1 MAGSL
6 GSSPLSGAFFTKRFQ
21 SASQP
26 SVLSVTTLLYTVL
39 AVLVVVLD
47 AVYGADRVYADLP
60 WRRRSLDDWYA
71 GPGAALH
78 HRPDLVVRNYNGAGT
93 TLVLDVKTFDVCCA
107 THLQTHHPDQQ
118 RLACHRALERHCRAN
133 EYKVSNDT
141 PLPPRTRLVVF
152 ALSVFGSLGSEAAAF
167 VHWLHKRQSGKL
179 PPTLLEAASW
189 ACPQLGPFV
198 RQAVGVAVRRGLAHA
213 VNATHVHVPPPPPP
227 VAPVAV
233 RPRLTPWMDAA
244 RAGGVVVR
252 ELQ

>member
-1 MAGSL
+1 MRPRYFAYNVTKQQHFETRTGHCGLRARHGFDISYITVASHKFCNL
-6 GSSPLSGAFFTKRFQ
+6 TCGALR
-21 SASQP
+21 
-26 SVLSVTTLLYTVL
+26 LLQML
-39 AVLVVVLD
+39 AD
-47 AVYGADRVYADLP
+47 A
-60 WRRRSLDDWYA
+60 
-71 GPGAALH
+71 
-78 HRPDLVVRNYNGAGT
+78 
-93 TLVLDVKTFDVCCA
+93 
-107 THLQTHHPDQQ
+107 
-118 RLACHRALERHCRAN
+118 
-133 EYKVSNDT
+133 
-141 PLPPRTRLVVF
+141 LPPRTRLVVF

-167 VHWLHKRQSGKL
+167 VRWLHKRQSGKL

-227 VAPVAV
+227 AAPVAV

>member
-1 MAGSL
+1 MRRESSRERSNAL
-6 GSSPLSGAFFTKRFQ
+6 GAL
-21 SASQP
+21 
-26 SVLSVTTLLYTVL
+26 TVR
-39 AVLVVVLD
+39 
-47 AVYGADRVYADLP
+47 G
-60 WRRRSLDDWYA
+60 
-71 GPGAALH
+71 
-78 HRPDLVVRNYNGAGT
+78 
-93 TLVLDVKTFDVCCA
+93 
-107 THLQTHHPDQQ
+107 
-118 RLACHRALERHCRAN
+118 
-133 EYKVSNDT
+133 
-141 PLPPRTRLVVF
+141 
-152 ALSVFGSLGSEAAAF
+152 LSVFGSLGSEAAAF

-227 VAPVAV
+227 AAPVAV